1 MSRTC
6 SFYAVPVSYKLCL
19 FLICCAC
26 SYYAVPVPNS
36 LYLFL
41 IRCASSYYAV
51 LDPNRLCL
59 FLLSLTCSYYSAQL
73 FVVPVPIWNSKDKLL
88 GCKCLYQWKNKFIS
102 SSIFFSGSM
111 VTNLAILLVLRTVCI
126 FLSLPTVNGN
136 TFVSRQV
143 HPHLHCHFS

>member
-36 LYLFL
+36 LCLFL

-51 LDPNRLCL
+51 PDPNRLCL

-111 VTNLAILLVLRTVCI
+111 VTNLAIVLFLNALCI
-126 FLSLPTVNGN
+126 FLSLPTAQY
-136 TFVSRQV
+136 R
-143 HPHLHCHFS
+143 LHKSSSTSPALLPFS